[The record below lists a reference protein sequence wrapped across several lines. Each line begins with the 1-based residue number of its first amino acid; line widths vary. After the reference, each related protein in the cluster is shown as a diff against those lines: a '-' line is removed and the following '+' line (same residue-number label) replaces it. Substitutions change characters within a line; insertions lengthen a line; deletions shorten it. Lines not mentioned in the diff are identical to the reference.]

1 MTFSERWK
9 SAFDARDRDAFDELI
24 DDAFLYVRHQS
35 GKDITKD
42 RIIDIWCSEGPRPIR
57 RDYRIVYEND
67 EICVTHQFIDFPSG
81 DKESVMVVM
90 LLRNEKLIRMETGAT
105 PMPS

>member
-1 MTFSERWK
+1 MKFSEKRK
-9 SAFDARDRDAFDELI
+9 DALDSRDRAAFETLI
-24 DDAFLYVRHQS
+24 DDDFVYVRHQS
-35 GKDITKD
+35 GKDITKGD
-42 RIIDIWCSEGPRPIR
+42 MVNIWSSEGPRPGR

-67 EICVTHQFIDFPSG
+67 EICVSHQFIDFPSG

-90 LLRNEKLIRMETGAT
+90 LLKNGKLIRMETGAT